1 VAVRGVSALALL
13 LGAGLLTSAAPARAQ
28 VIGEPVDPYP
38 DPHKFARGLY
48 GDAEAGALIFLG
60 GADKSLGTGM
70 AVGARFGFDL
80 FSWAA
85 VQLHGVG
92 STHVTRFAGRPQD
105 GQLLQIYQ
113 GTAELKLAVPIG
125 QWSIAAFGG
134 GGMARLSSNLLGTAG
149 LTGANTLTSPVITGG
164 GGVDYHTRSRHFSF
178 GLNVAFVKL
187 QNVRT
192 TGAVST
198 AAYVRYTF

>member
-1 VAVRGVSALALL
+1 VRGVSALSVLVGVGVL
-13 LGAGLLTSAAPARAQ
+13 MSVAPARAQ

-38 DPHKFARGLY
+38 DPHKFARGFF
-48 GDAEAGALIFLG
+48 GDAEAGAVVFLG
-60 GADKSLGTGM
+60 GAEKSLGTGM
-70 AVGARFGFDL
+70 AVGARFGFDIL
-80 FSWAA
+80 PWVA
-85 VQLHGVG
+85 VQLHGAG

-113 GTAELKLAVPIG
+113 GTAELKLALPLG

-149 LTGANTLTSPVITGG
+149 LTGANKLTSVVITGG

-178 GLNVAFVKL
+178 GLTVAFVKL
-187 QNVRT
+187 QDVRT
-192 TGAVST
+192 AGAVSS
-198 AAYVRYTF
+198 AGYVRYTF